1 MKLWSLAI
9 YSGIP
14 NELFWEL
21 TIDEVSEVLKRRTES
36 ERALT
41 LRAGL
46 IAATIINV
54 NRKKGAPLVQPHDFL
69 PETEEYMSPEEARA
83 FMDRWAEGQG
93 GSAPSIIAPTS
104 DEVTKYSGEA

>member
-1 MKLWSLAI
+1 MWSLAI

-14 NELFWEL
+14 NELFWESTL
-21 TIDEVSEVLKRRTES
+21 DEVAAVLKRRTEA

-69 PETEEYMSPEEARA
+69 PETEEFLTPEEARA

-93 GSAPSIIAPTS
+93 ATPPTIVAPTS
-104 DEVTKYSGEA
+104 DEVTKYSGEAS